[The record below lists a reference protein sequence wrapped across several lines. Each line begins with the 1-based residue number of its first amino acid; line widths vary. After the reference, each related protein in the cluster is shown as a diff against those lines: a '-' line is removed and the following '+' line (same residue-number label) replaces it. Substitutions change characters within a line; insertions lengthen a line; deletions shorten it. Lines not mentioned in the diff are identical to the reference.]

1 MDIIIL
7 VVAVLLIG
15 LLCFKNVPTLVSG
28 ILCSVLLLV
37 IYRMDIY
44 DGLLN
49 IYMGGLVG
57 FAKSWLILFTLGA
70 LFGKL
75 LEATGGA
82 DSLTRVRVNPDR
94 FVKSLVTDPGCIDEP
109 LDLMEDL
116 FMLAAITQ
124 DVSHLGIESFYEIF
138 TREELYALWEC
149 ENVRRYLIMGP
160 SARFGDPLVAD
171 ARPLLRNIVE
181 TADRVVAGESDLSA
195 SLRFGHDTYVVPL
208 LALLRAEGAYARV
221 ESLDDVAA
229 AWNAHTVTPM
239 GTNVQFIFFR
249 NPETGDVRV
258 RVLHNE
264 RDANLPLAGGPYYP
278 WKELKRYCEALY
290 GAEN

>member
-1 MDIIIL
+1 M
-7 VVAVLLIG
+7 
-15 LLCFKNVPTLVSG
+15 
-28 ILCSVLLLV
+28 
-37 IYRMDIY
+37 
-44 DGLLN
+44 
-49 IYMGGLVG
+49 
-57 FAKSWLILFTLGA
+57 
-70 LFGKL
+70 
-75 LEATGGA
+75 
-82 DSLTRVRVNPDR
+82 NPDR

-124 DVSHLGIESFYEIF
+124 DVSHLGIEPFYEIF

>member
-1 MDIIIL
+1 MY
-7 VVAVLLIG
+7 
-15 LLCFKNVPTLVSG
+15 K
-28 ILCSVLLLV
+28 
-37 IYRMDIY
+37 R
-44 DGLLN
+44 
-49 IYMGGLVG
+49 
-57 FAKSWLILFTLGA
+57 
-70 LFGKL
+70 
-75 LEATGGA
+75 
-82 DSLTRVRVNPDR
+82 
-94 FVKSLVTDPGCIDEP
+94 
-109 LDLMEDL
+109 
-116 FMLAAITQ
+116 Q
-124 DVSHLGIESFYEIF
+124 HLGIEPFYEIF

>member
-1 MDIIIL
+1 ML
-7 VVAVLLIG
+7 TMKYLTLKTRLLA
-15 LLCFKNVPTLVSG
+15 LL
-28 ILCSVLLLV
+28 
-37 IYRMDIY
+37 
-44 DGLLN
+44 
-49 IYMGGLVG
+49 
-57 FAKSWLILFTLGA
+57 
-70 LFGKL
+70 
-75 LEATGGA
+75 
-82 DSLTRVRVNPDR
+82 
-94 FVKSLVTDPGCIDEP
+94 
-109 LDLMEDL
+109 
-116 FMLAAITQ
+116 
-124 DVSHLGIESFYEIF
+124 
-138 TREELYALWEC
+138 
-149 ENVRRYLIMGP
+149 
-160 SARFGDPLVAD
+160 
-171 ARPLLRNIVE
+171 
-181 TADRVVAGESDLSA
+181 
-195 SLRFGHDTYVVPL
+195 L